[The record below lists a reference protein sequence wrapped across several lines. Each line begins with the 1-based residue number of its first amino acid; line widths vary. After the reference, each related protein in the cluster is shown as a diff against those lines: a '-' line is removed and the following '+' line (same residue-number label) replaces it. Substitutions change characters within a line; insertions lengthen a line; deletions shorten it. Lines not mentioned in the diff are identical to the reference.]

1 VKNIQK
7 EDPMSEKTATAR
19 PTPEVSLIAA
29 RLSFAASATFVALVV
44 ALHFL
49 KPELDPSWRMVSEYE
64 IGHHGWVMQLAFLSL
79 ALSCVALFV
88 AVRPDARTA
97 GGKIG
102 LILLLICAAG
112 MTIAAVFA
120 TDPTTASRDELTT
133 RGNLHGLGT
142 LLGIPGFPIAAT
154 LISRSLARDGALPP
168 ASRPLLWAAAL
179 TWVGLLA
186 FVASVA
192 FFLPRSAG
200 GFGPEVPIGW
210 PNRLLVLAYSAWL
223 MVAAW
228 QAVRARTSV

>member
-1 VKNIQK
+1 
-7 EDPMSEKTATAR
+7 MSEDTAR
-19 PTPEVSLIAA
+19 ATSTPGVALTAA
-29 RLSFAASATFVALVV
+29 RLSFAASAAFVVLVV

-64 IGHHGWVMQLAFLSL
+64 IGRFGWVMQLAFLSL

-88 AVRPDARTA
+88 AIQPYVRTA

-102 LILLLICAAG
+102 LTLLLICAAG
-112 MTIAAVFA
+112 MTIAAVFT
-120 TDPTTASRDELTT
+120 TDPTTASQNELTT

-142 LLGIPGFPIAAT
+142 LLGVPGFPVAVT
-154 LISRSLARDGALPP
+154 LISRSLTRDGALSS
-168 ASRPLLWAAAL
+168 ANRSLLWAAAL

-186 FVASVA
+186 FAASA
-192 FFLPRSAG
+192 ALFLPRSAG
-200 GFGPEVPIGW
+200 GFGPEVLIGW

-228 QAVRARTSV
+228 RVMGAQTSP